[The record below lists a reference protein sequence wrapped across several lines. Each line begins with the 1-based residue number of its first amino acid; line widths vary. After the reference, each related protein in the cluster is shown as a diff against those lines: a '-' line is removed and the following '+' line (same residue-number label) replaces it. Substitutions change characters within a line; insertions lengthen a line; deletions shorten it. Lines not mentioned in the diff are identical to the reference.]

1 MGFNVPNVTKDR
13 VSFGPGVLFAGPCG
27 CCPPVAGDIGAVRSG
42 AELIITRE
50 KIVLEQGSPYQLIM
64 QHVIRETVVLTVTGV
79 EWNFQNLIRGLGAG
93 EFSSGAASVSTGKP
107 WRRFRFGGDMGMSN
121 LSLCYRHHKPEGG
134 ELYLK
139 LWCAQGNGEI
149 TVPFGD
155 NYHEFPYSFSA
166 IQPDPLKTWWDDP
179 HDPDATLADHE
190 HLYEEFWELPS

>member
-27 CCPPVAGDIGAVRSG
+27 CCPPVGGDIGAVRSG

-79 EWNFQNLIRGLGAG
+79 EWNFNNLIRGLGAG
-93 EFSSGAASVSTGKP
+93 EYLDGLVSASTGKP

-139 LWCAQGNGEI
+139 LW
-149 TVPFGD
+149 
-155 NYHEFPYSFSA
+155 
-166 IQPDPLKTWWDDP
+166 
-179 HDPDATLADHE
+179 
-190 HLYEEFWELPS
+190 